1 MDSARARL
9 IGDPDDP
16 ELVVRAV
23 LEETADLTAL
33 RQRIET
39 EALTHAR
46 QALALRLPAG
56 LDLTITGGA
65 RPGRPSLA
73 R

>member
-16 ELVVRAV
+16 ELVVRAM
-23 LEETADLTAL
+23 LEETADLIAL
-33 RQRIET
+33 RQRFET

-46 QALALRLPAG
+46 QALGTTSMPAHM
-56 LDLTITGGA
+56 DLTITSRRSA
-65 RPGRPSLA
+65 RVS
-73 R
+73 